1 VTGHSDTVADE
12 LLALAV
18 RLADEAGQVA
28 RRYFRQNLTVEQK
41 SDASPVT
48 VADREAE
55 TVMRALIEDS
65 FPDHGIVGEEFGA
78 ETKDARFVWV
88 LDPIDGTKRFI
99 TGNALFGCLI
109 ALLDDGRPVLGVID
123 MPILEERWI
132 GAAGRPTSHRDRRG
146 QRQVA
151 TRSCQAL
158 DQAALYA
165 TSPQMFEGADFDGFE
180 AVRRQTRQTSYGGE
194 CYSYG
199 LLASGFLDLV
209 IEADMG
215 VYDFLPLVPV
225 VTSAGGLMTDW
236 QGQPLG
242 LHSDGRV
249 VAAGDRRVHAA
260 ALAELA
266 LG

>member
-1 VTGHSDTVADE
+1 LTDLTDSVADE
-12 LLALAV
+12 YLALAA
-18 RLADEAGQVA
+18 RLADGAGEVA
-28 RRYFRQNLTVEQK
+28 RRYFRQDLTVEQK

-55 TVMRALIEDS
+55 TVMRALIQDS
-65 FPDHGIVGEEFGA
+65 YPDHGIVGEEFGA

-109 ALLDDGRPVLGVID
+109 ALLDDGWPVLGVID

-132 GAAGRPTSHRDRRG
+132 GAAGRGTSHQDRRG

-151 TRSCQAL
+151 TRPCPAL

-225 VTSAGGLMTDW
+225 VTSAGGIMTDW
-236 QGQPLG
+236 RGQPLG

-249 VAAGDRRVHAA
+249 VAAGDQRVHAA
-260 ALAELA
+260 ALAGLTA
-266 LG
+266 G

>member
-1 VTGHSDTVADE
+1 MTGHTATVADDH
-12 LLALAV
+12 LALAL
-18 RLADEAGQVA
+18 RLADGAGEVA
-28 RRYFRQNLTVEQK
+28 RRYFRQDLAVEQK

-55 TVMRALIEDS
+55 TVMRALIAES
-65 FPDHGIVGEEFGA
+65 FPDHGVVGEEFGA
-78 ETKDARFVWV
+78 QTKEARFVWV

-99 TGNALFGCLI
+99 TGNPLFGCLI
-109 ALLDDGRPVLGVID
+109 ALLDDGQPVLGVID

-132 GAAGRPTSHRDRRG
+132 GAAGRGTSHQDRRG
-146 QRQVA
+146 HRQVG
-151 TRSCQAL
+151 TRSCLAL

-165 TSPQMFEGADFDGFE
+165 TSPQMFEGADLDGFE

-199 LLASGFLDLV
+199 LLASGFVDLV

-215 VYDFLPLVPV
+215 VYDFLPLVSV
-225 VTSAGGLMTDW
+225 VTGAGGIMTDW

-249 VAAGDRRVHAA
+249 VAAGDQRVHAA
-260 ALAELA
+260 ALAGLTP
-266 LG
+266 G

>member
-1 VTGHSDTVADE
+1 VIVMNGQAETVHDDH
-12 LLALAV
+12 LALAV
-18 RLADEAGQVA
+18 GLADRAGEVA
-28 RRYFRQNLTVEQK
+28 RRYFRQDLTVEQK

-55 TVMRALIEDS
+55 AAMRALIEEH

-88 LDPIDGTKRFI
+88 LDPIDGTKRFV

-109 ALLDDGRPVLGVID
+109 GLLDDGQPVLGVID

-132 GAAGRPTSHRDRRG
+132 GAAGRATSHQDRRG
-146 QRQVA
+146 HRQVS
-151 TRSCQAL
+151 TRPCRAL

-180 AVRRQTRQTSYGGE
+180 TVRRQTRQASYGGE

-199 LLASGFLDLV
+199 LLASGFVDL
-209 IEADMG
+209 
-215 VYDFLPLVPV
+215 
-225 VTSAGGLMTDW
+225 
-236 QGQPLG
+236 
-242 LHSDGRV
+242 
-249 VAAGDRRVHAA
+249 
-260 ALAELA
+260 
-266 LG
+266 